1 MTCRDC
7 VHYEVCAEQDAMLG
21 EKEIDKI
28 KGVEN
33 HCELFKQKSRFVE
46 LPCEV
51 GQTVYDI
58 TEFICEAPSPD
69 MYELKADEITIE
81 KGYGGFNFT
90 YDGVYINC
98 EDIGKTLFFTK
109 EEAEKAL
116 KERESE

>member
-33 HCELFKQKSRFVE
+33 HCEYFKPKSRFVE

-51 GQTVYDI
+51 GQTVWFETWVKNGSVCIGVQPHTVDKI
-58 TEFICEAPSPD
+58 
-69 MYELKADEITIE
+69 EIACVVGMNT
-81 KGYGGFNFT
+81 FVPT
-90 YDGVYINC
+90 RL
-98 EDIGKTLFFTK
+98 EDWRFGKTVFLSR
-109 EEAEKAL
+109 EEAEKDL